1 MGPHKHA
8 TGLGQTDWQGT
19 GGGPMMKGLVGRQPQ
34 PAPTLVLDT
43 EARPQAWVQGRVQ
56 FCDDVAIGGDLDWE
70 FAFFRA
76 LGVRPAETEGWY
88 GHEA

>member
-1 MGPHKHA
+1 
-8 TGLGQTDWQGT
+8 
-19 GGGPMMKGLVGRQPQ
+19 MMKRLVGRQPQ